1 MSIFPVGLDL
11 PPPIRPITFLS
22 AARKLC
28 SRSCHC
34 VSSSVR
40 WTRTRVFTPRLAIT
54 AAAVTVLPK
63 AVGAQRTPVSC
74 CSVAPT
80 ATSWSSRSV
89 PAKRTSIC
97 APDDARFVPDREA
110 HGLCLVELRVLE
122 GRQANETV
130 GQCLREPLFRE
141 VDQVGERQVETLG

>member
-54 AAAVTVLPK
+54 AAPGNPRRGRDGLAEGGRCAEDAGVVLQCRPHRDLL
-63 AVGAQRTPVSC
+63 VVAQRAS
-74 CSVAPT
+74 
-80 ATSWSSRSV
+80 
-89 PAKRTSIC
+89 
-97 APDDARFVPDREA
+97 EA
-110 HGLCLVELRVLE
+110 H
-122 GRQANETV
+122 
-130 GQCLREPLFRE
+130 
-141 VDQVGERQVETLG
+141 VDL

>member
-63 AVGAQRTPVSC
+63 AAGVVLQCRPHRALLVVAQRAS
-74 CSVAPT
+74 
-80 ATSWSSRSV
+80 
-89 PAKRTSIC
+89 
-97 APDDARFVPDREA
+97 EA
-110 HGLCLVELRVLE
+110 HVDLRALEALVLDNGTDAVGGQQGDRVVQATARHCDVVGGVLC
-122 GRQANETV
+122 GTHDP
-130 GQCLREPLFRE
+130 PLF
-141 VDQVGERQVETLG
+141 